1 MHADKL
7 AKLNQKIKLKVN
19 PERTIEKVLESCEL
33 DLKRVLKMNTPNRLS
48 KIDLD
53 PINSQF
59 LQNNQTFIELVGYLR
74 QWNNRVDTYRKDKQF
89 FKCQNALNTIFIEL
103 GIHLR
108 EICQTFHRDIQLS
121 YLNSVKKWFEE
132 IYAIFCEEFHASQKK
147 KQGAENFQDIL
158 DRIELAIASKIN
170 NNEKINE
177 ILQRKK
183 KQVVDVKTPTIK
195 SMDYFK
201 KFLPRPQTVESNPFS
216 QQVQKLPQQISSQQ
230 DSRPK
235 NDSNQPNESTQVE
248 QKQSNN
254 DHHHPQSVNNQN
266 NLKPI
271 NVIEYERKIQT
282 CIPCS
287 RAHSYGHI
295 PLQQQVRFISKTLDE
310 KTQFKLQVL
319 KQKLNKEQEKK
330 EQEQLKNFI
339 QKQAKERRQL
349 IQFKNSCNELTFQ
362 CNQFEDLKY
371 QKKELQENLQDSI
384 LSQYD
389 LLDDKSMIAGYKY
402 NKNESFDSY
411 AQTGQEDQTKNP
423 SFLMQKSIGREVFD
437 NENEDNLS
445 QECINPQISA
455 LTPQLQK
462 NRSQIEGYNQQLL
475 SNQNSQYFKTASSFF
490 PNNNQ
495 MPTMETFNQ
504 INSRISTSQHK
515 TRNYLQSDTFYSK
528 QKSKQEYTSLQSPQK
543 VASSPQKQAVT
554 IDLFGILEQ
563 KNSSL
568 YNPKQGNNFL
578 NTQNQITQEIK
589 RNKINQLI
597 QTKGK
602 IINLTQKQLPQI
614 SQTNI
619 TNNYSSQNIQN
630 ELTEQVVKERLQNTI
645 MQYSTKIKQ
654 YQENRRQINTKSKQ
668 SITDNQI
675 TSDQIDE
682 INKIKNTLSKKNIKI
697 DTKNLKASLISPI
710 LPVPQY
716 KLLKNKSS
724 FLPQQ
729 GERLFSEEED

>member
-1 MHADKL
+1 
-7 AKLNQKIKLKVN
+7 
-19 PERTIEKVLESCEL
+19 
-33 DLKRVLKMNTPNRLS
+33 MNTPNHLS

-74 QWNNRVDTYRKDKQF
+74 QWNNKVETYRKDKQF

-108 EICQTFHRDIQLS
+108 EVCQTFYRDIQLS
-121 YLNSVKKWFEE
+121 YLNSVKKWFDE
-132 IYAIFCEEFHASQKK
+132 IYAVFCEEFHASQKK
-147 KQGAENFQDIL
+147 KQGPEKFQDIL

-170 NNEKINE
+170 NNQKINE
-177 ILQRKK
+177 ILKRKK
-183 KQVVDVKTPTIK
+183 KQVIDVKTPTIK
-195 SMDYFK
+195 SIDNFK
-201 KFLPRPQTVESNPFS
+201 KFLPRPQTVESNQFS
-216 QQVQKLPQQISSQQ
+216 QQIQKQPQQASSQQ

-235 NDSNQPNESTQVE
+235 NDSNQPNDSIQVDL
-248 QKQSNN
+248 KQSN
-254 DHHHPQSVNNQN
+254 DQHHSHVVSNQN
-266 NLKPI
+266 NLKQS
-271 NVIEYERKIQT
+271 NLIECERKIQT

-362 CNQFEDLKY
+362 CNQFEELKY

-402 NKNESFDSY
+402 NKNDSFDSY
-411 AQTGQEDQTKNP
+411 AQNGQEDQTKNP
-423 SFLMQKSIGREVFD
+423 SFLIQKSIGKEVFD
-437 NENEDNLS
+437 YENEDYLS
-445 QECINPQISA
+445 QENINPQIST

-462 NRSQIEGYNQQLL
+462 NRSNIEGQNLL
-475 SNQNSQYFKTASSFF
+475 SSQNSQYFKTASSFF

-495 MPTMETFNQ
+495 LPTMETFNQ

-543 VASSPQKQAVT
+543 AVSTPQKQAVT

-578 NTQNQITQEIK
+578 NTQNQITQEMK

-619 TNNYSSQNIQN
+619 MANNSSQIIQN

-654 YQENRRQINTKSKQ
+654 YQDNRREINTKIKQ

-675 TSDQIDE
+675 ISDQIDE
-682 INKIKNTLSKKNIKI
+682 INRIKNTLSKKNIKI

-724 FLPQQ
+724 FLPEQ
-729 GERLFSEEED
+729 GERLFQEEED

>member
-1 MHADKL
+1 MQADKL
-7 AKLNQKIKLKVN
+7 AKLNQNIKLKVN

-53 PINSQF
+53 PIYSQF

-74 QWNNRVDTYRKDKQF
+74 QWNNKVETYRKDKQF
-89 FKCQNALNTIFIEL
+89 FNCQNALNTIFIEL

-121 YLNSVKKWFEE
+121 YLNSVKKWFYE
-132 IYAIFCEEFHASQKK
+132 IYAIFFEEFHASQRK
-147 KQGAENFQDIL
+147 KQGRQHFQDIL

-177 ILQRKK
+177 ILKRKK
-183 KQVVDVKTPTIK
+183 KQVIDAKTPTIK
-195 SMDYFK
+195 SMDHFK
-201 KFLPRPQTVESNPFS
+201 KFLPRPQTVESNQLS
-216 QQVQKLPQQISSQQ
+216 QQVQKLPQQATQQQ
-230 DSRPK
+230 DSHPK
-235 NDSNQPNESTQVE
+235 NESNLPNDNIQVE
-248 QKQSNN
+248 QKQSN

-266 NLKPI
+266 NLKPN
-271 NVIEYERKIQT
+271 NVIECERKIQT

-295 PLQQQVRFISKTLDE
+295 PFQQQVRFISKTLDE

-384 LSQYD
+384 LYQYD
-389 LLDDKSMIAGYKY
+389 LLDDKSMIAGYNY
-402 NKNESFDSY
+402 NKNDSFDSY
-411 AQTGQEDQTKNP
+411 AQTGQEEQAKNP
-423 SFLMQKSIGREVFD
+423 SFLLQKSIGKEVFD
-437 NENEDNLS
+437 NENEDYLS

-462 NRSQIEGYNQQLL
+462 NRSNIEGQNGQLL
-475 SNQNSQYFKTASSFF
+475 SGQNSQYFKTASSFF

-495 MPTMETFNQ
+495 LPTMETFNQ

-515 TRNYLQSDTFYSK
+515 ARNYLQSDTFYSK
-528 QKSKQEYTSLQSPQK
+528 QKSKQEYSSLQSSQK
-543 VASSPQKQAVT
+543 AINTPQKQAVT

-578 NTQNQITQEIK
+578 NTQNQINQEIK

-614 SQTNI
+614 SQTNLMAI
-619 TNNYSSQNIQN
+619 NSSQIIQN
-630 ELTEQVVKERLQNTI
+630 DLTEQVVKERLQNSI

-654 YQENRRQINTKSKQ
+654 YQDNRRQINTKSKQ

-682 INKIKNTLSKKNIKI
+682 INRIKNTLSKKNIKI

-724 FLPQQ
+724 FLPEQ
-729 GERLFSEEED
+729 GEHLFSEEED